1 MAANAADG
9 TGAPAPLPV
18 FELSDTS
25 LIQVRRVIYRDV
37 ADSLRSDIETGAY
50 GDGGLLPSEAAIG
63 ARFEVSRV
71 TVRKA
76 LELLRA
82 EGLVESR
89 QGLGWLVASDPIP
102 QSLDALVS
110 IERQLSDGGRT
121 SDREITDFGFVD
133 APAPA
138 AALLGQRVL
147 EVGRVNLVDGQP
159 FARVT
164 VWCRED
170 LGADLSRA
178 DVARSSFHD
187 LLPQSPERAVQ
198 TIGADAMGPAD
209 AELLAVPAGSPALVV
224 RRTTYGSDGRA
235 MLVSEHR
242 FPGHLTEFVAELEPS
257 TTDWPATDPAGGAAP
272 GLRLVDEA

>member
-1 MAANAADG
+1 MA
-9 TGAPAPLPV
+9 
-18 FELSDTS
+18 E
-25 LIQVRRVIYRDV
+25 
-37 ADSLRSDIETGAY
+37 SLRNDIESGSY
-50 GDGGLLPSEAAIG
+50 GDGGLLPSEAALG

-71 TVRKA
+71 TIRNA
-76 LELLRA
+76 LELLRTD
-82 EGLVESR
+82 GLVVSR
-89 QGLGWLVASDPIP
+89 QGLGWMVAGDPIP

-110 IERQLSDGGRT
+110 IERQLSDRGRN
-121 SDREITDFGFVD
+121 SNREITDFGFVD
-133 APAPA
+133 APTPA
-138 AALLGQRVL
+138 AEALGDRVL

-187 LLPQSPERAVQ
+187 LLPQGPGRAVQ
-198 TIGADAMGPAD
+198 TIGAEAMGPDD

-224 RRTTYGSDGRA
+224 RRTTYGADGRA

-242 FPGHLTEFVAELEPS
+242 FPGHLTEFIAELAPS
-257 TTDWPATDPAGGAAP
+257 PADWPAAEPASAP